1 VKVFL
6 TDDDFKTLT
15 KKEEENKGEIK
26 EKFDTKNIVYE
37 DGDIL
42 VINKEP

>member
-1 VKVFL
+1 
-6 TDDDFKTLT
+6 LT
-15 KKEEENKGEIK
+15 KKVEENKVEIK
-26 EKFDTKNIVYE
+26 DKFDIKNIVYE